1 MTRKKSGSFNQKQ
14 YINDYVRQTYKRFE
28 LRIRLDN
35 EAVINKLNSVPNATK
50 YILNLIEEDI
60 ERNG

>member
-1 MTRKKSGSFNQKQ
+1 MPRKKSGTFNQKQ
-14 YINDYVRQTYKRFE
+14 YINDYVRNTYKRFE

-35 EAVINKLNSVPNATK
+35 EAVINKLSSVPNATQ
-50 YILNLIEEDI
+50 YILNLIEQDI